1 MRIGVLY
8 GSIAALH
15 VLAWG
20 AYLHYAGR
28 FPSLVGLGLTAY
40 LFGLRHAFDADHIA
54 AVDDTIR
61 FMLQKG
67 RRSVD
72 VGFFFSLG
80 HSSIVLLLS
89 IAIVL
94 SASFVKQEL
103 PALQA
108 VGQLIGSAVSASR
121 ASLNN

>member
-1 MRIGVLY
+1 
-8 GSIAALH
+8 
-15 VLAWG
+15 
-20 AYLHYAGR
+20 
-28 FPSLVGLGLTAY
+28 
-40 LFGLRHAFDADHIA
+40 
-54 AVDDTIR
+54 
-61 FMLQKG
+61 
-67 RRSVD
+67 

-103 PALQA
+103 PALRA